1 MPRCL
6 VLCGHPLDPSFGA
19 ALAGRYAEV
28 MAAWGVEVRRL
39 DLAALDIP
47 ATLPNRLPGA
57 AERIGDVARVWD
69 DMVWADHLAL
79 VYPLWW
85 GGMPAKLKA
94 LVDIVLQA
102 GAAYE
107 YEGSNPLPR
116 GLLAPRSAR
125 VVITSDTPSW
135 FMALAYGNAPFRT
148 VRQQILGFVGLRP
161 VALTHLSVMRHST
174 PARREQMLERL
185 AADAQRDAARLL
197 RKKKMAA

>member
-6 VLCGHPLDPSFGA
+6 VLCGHPLDPSFAA

-39 DLAALDIP
+39 DLAGLAVP
-47 ATLPNRLPGA
+47 PTLSTRLPGPA
-57 AERIGDVARVWD
+57 DRVGDIARVWD

-102 GAAYE
+102 GAAYD

-125 VVITSDTPSW
+125 VVVTSDTPGW

-148 VRQQILGFVGLRP
+148 VRQQILGFVGFRP
-161 VALTHLSVMRHST
+161 VALTHLSVMRHNT
-174 PARREQMLERL
+174 PAQRERMLERV
-185 AADAQRDAARLL
+185 AAVARRDAERL
-197 RKKKMAA
+197 RKRKMAT